1 MSSAESRGTDWSDE
15 ERRLLTETMRK
26 AGFPV
31 CPTEKAVKEQP
42 NLVRLPECVQ
52 K

>member
-1 MSSAESRGTDWSDE
+1 
-15 ERRLLTETMRK
+15 MRK

-31 CPTEKAVKEQP
+31 CADEDAVIDQPEP

-52 K
+52 A